1 MKLEG
6 VGSGCARGLLIRGV
20 VGEGGGSVV
29 AESLGGDERP

>member
-20 VGEGGGSVV
+20 GEGGGSVV